1 MNKNNLWKTFA
12 LTLIVLVSLVALFY
26 LPRLKM
32 GDVEL
37 RRVNILSDVQQRDS
51 AGNIL
56 AEVRAD
62 SIQGIKVEK
71 LDTAAV
77 KVNRP
82 VYVDSIPE
90 GMTAI
95 EDFASTNGY
104 NREMDHFYNAL
115 AQAGSRHVRIA
126 YFGDSFIEGDILT
139 MDLRNLFQ
147 SKYGGKGPGL
157 VEINCVSSGFRRT
170 VSTRASGWS
179 EHHANAGKFNSSLS
193 GLAGSY
199 FIPTG
204 NATYEIRGQ
213 KNVFAN
219 HLDTMD
225 VATVYFTPGSG
236 LSMLGAINGGEYQ
249 SLYSAGGS
257 APEPTVTYTEHA
269 DSSGSDSGHV
279 TRTRTVTPPEQTA
292 GGSVVAK
299 SLTGRVGSFRLSVSG
314 GSGSRVYGVALDGK
328 TGVSVDNFSM
338 RGSAGYHLTQIPVS
352 TLKGFNQVRP
362 YDLVIIQFGL
372 NVANAKQKDYSSY
385 IQKMGEAIDHF
396 KAAFPNTSILI
407 VSMGDRGKRG
417 SDGQIHTMPGVQE
430 LVSYERK
437 MASDHRV
444 AFWNLYE
451 AMGGD
456 GSIARMKEKKQA
468 NLDYTHINFE
478 GGKYVAKLLFDVLV
492 NGRDNYKKREN

>member
-1 MNKNNLWKTFA
+1 MKKNNLWKTFV
-12 LTLIVLVSLVALFY
+12 LTLIVMAALFALFY
-26 LPRLKM
+26 IPRFKV

-37 RRVNILSDVQQRDS
+37 RRVNILSDVQNRDKD
-51 AGNIL
+51 GNIL
-56 AEVRAD
+56 AEVKAD
-62 SIQGIKVEK
+62 SADGIKVDK
-71 LDTAAV
+71 LDTMAV
-77 KVNRP
+77 KVKRP
-82 VYVDSIPE
+82 VFVDSIPE

-115 AQAGSRHVRIA
+115 AKAGSSHVRIA

-139 MDLRNLFQ
+139 MDLRNMFQ

-179 EHHANAGKFNSSLS
+179 EHHANAGSFNSSLS
-193 GLAGSY
+193 GIAGSY
-199 FIPTG
+199 FIPSG
-204 NATYEIRGQ
+204 SASYEIRGQ
-213 KNVFAN
+213 KNVYAN
-219 HLDTMD
+219 RLDTMD

-236 LSMLGAINGGEYQ
+236 LSLSYSINGGSSQ
-249 SLYSAGGS
+249 SLYGGA
-257 APEPTVTYTEHA
+257 APQPVSTA
-269 DSSGSDSGHV
+269 DSSSADSGTHV
-279 TRTRTVTPPEQTA
+279 AAPRASTSEVS

-299 SLTGRVGSFRLSVSG
+299 SVNGRIGSFRLSASG
-314 GSGSRVYGVALDGK
+314 GSSSRVYGVALDGK
-328 TGVSVDNFSM
+328 AGVSVDNFSM

-352 TLKGFNQVRP
+352 TLKGFAQVRP
-362 YDLVIIQFGL
+362 YDLIIIQFGL
-372 NVANAKQKDYSSY
+372 NVANAKQKDYSAY
-385 IQKMGEAIDHF
+385 IQKMGQAIDNF
-396 KAAFPNTSILI
+396 KAAFPHASILV

-468 NLDYTHINFE
+468 NLDYTHINFD

-492 NGRDNYKKREN
+492 NGKDNYNKREN